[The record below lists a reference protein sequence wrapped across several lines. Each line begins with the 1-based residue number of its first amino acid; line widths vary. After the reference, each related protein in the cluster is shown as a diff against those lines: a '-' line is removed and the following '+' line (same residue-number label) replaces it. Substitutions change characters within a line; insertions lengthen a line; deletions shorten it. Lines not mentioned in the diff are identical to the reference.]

1 MQLGTK
7 GVVLSAK
14 SLEEFDRVVVILTE
28 GAGVV
33 SAYAKGARRQ
43 KGSMA
48 PATEQL
54 SYGDF
59 QLFRN
64 RERTYVD
71 RAEAE
76 NIFFGIRQDM
86 DRLTLASYFCQLC
99 RELIPEGES
108 QPGYLHLM
116 MNTLTLLDRGKL
128 PLGQLKAVFELR
140 LLTMSGYMPDL
151 VACAACGSPPEG
163 EVHFSPAAGVVY
175 CGGCAPRTGTVPLP
189 PGVFAAMRH
198 IIYSEFGRLFSFRL
212 PEDGL
217 ARLERVSEDYLLA
230 QVERVLPALS
240 FYRSLGQVPSPAA
253 TTTHQ
258 PINRG

>member
-116 MNTLTLLDRGKL
+116 VNTLTLLDRGRM
-128 PLGQLKAVFELR
+128 PLNQLKAVFELR
-140 LLTMSGYMPDL
+140 LLTMAGYMPDL
-151 VACAACGSPPEG
+151 VACAGCGELGEG
-163 EVHFSPAAGVVY
+163 GIFFAPVSGVVY
-175 CGGCAPRTGTVPLP
+175 CGGCCPAPGVVATVPVA
-189 PGVFAAMRH
+189 PGVFEAMRH
-198 IIYSEFGRLFSFRL
+198 IIYSEFERLFAFRL
-212 PEDGL
+212 PEEGL
-217 ARLERVSEDYLLA
+217 AQLAGVSEAYLLA

-240 FYRSLGQVPSPAA
+240 FYKTVCGK
-253 TTTHQ
+253 
-258 PINRG
+258 